1 MTQFFAVNAENAAVF
16 EFGSGFTFESA
27 YEYILKA
34 EAECYP
40 EAEFMPGFDF
50 IFVDDDG
57 DEYIFE
63 MGCWAPRDM

>member
-1 MTQFFAVNAENAAVF
+1 MTQFFAVNAENAAIF
-16 EFGSGFTFESA
+16 EFGSGFTLESA

-34 EAECYP
+34 DSDP
-40 EAEFMPGFDF
+40 EVEFMPGFDF

-63 MGCWAPRDM
+63 MNCWAPRYM

>member
-1 MTQFFAVNAENAAVF
+1 MMTNFFADNGVETV

-27 YEYILKA
+27 YEFLMKA
-34 EAECYP
+34 DCDP
-40 EAEFMPGFDF
+40 DVEFLPGHDF

>member
-1 MTQFFAVNAENAAVF
+1 MTQFFAMNVEKAAVF
-16 EFGSGFTFESA
+16 EFGSDFTFESA

-34 EAECYP
+34 DCDP